1 MIELSNLKTPAW
13 QRIVA
18 ELSAPAADDRLFL
31 VRLTSV
37 LGQVSGA
44 RQAVLF
50 QVPPPTNESP
60 AGPEPRAALVW
71 PLPPDVVDA
80 EGRTRLP
87 LDELVNP
94 ASVNEQSIERF
105 AELKAAAR
113 AAATTRQSS
122 VFSLDGDDQMYDPSG
137 GRGHVMAVPLASGV
151 AGESASQPLLGV
163 VAMLVDGRSRQ
174 ALQTTLAM
182 AEVLSGYVHSHS
194 AQRALRQVRASSA
207 ALDLA
212 ARLLSTINQAPTF
225 KGCCLQFAND
235 LCRHLSVDRV
245 AMGWV
250 HGAGSNV
257 DVQRGAGVGRR
268 EVRMVSMSDTENLD
282 RRMALVQKIER
293 AMEECLDQ
301 EQTVL
306 FPPPA
311 AAGQGGDVVLSQA
324 VTLAHRELGAADAKL
339 RVASFPLR
347 MGDSKGDRI
356 VGILTVESS
365 GDGAIDLAGV
375 ELIQATLDLVAPVLA
390 VRHSDSRPIPL
401 RSWDAALKAAAWAVG
416 PRHTAWKVAG
426 VALMAA
432 TCFLFL
438 FSTTYRIGAPAE
450 LQPRERRT
458 ISTPFDGRIAMLGE
472 GVEPGK
478 TVEAG
483 RLLVEFDTTEMRLGA
498 LESQSQVLQYEKEAD
513 ELLRMGKIG
522 EAQQAKAKAE
532 QAGAKSRLLAHQIE
546 RSRVTAPI
554 AGVITSG
561 DLKDKI
567 GASVKLGDKLF
578 DLADLSDMVVVAK
591 VDDRDIT
598 MIAPGQTGE
607 VSPKSDPSLA
617 VAFTVERVIPL
628 AQAQEGRNAFEVHC
642 RLERT
647 PAWFRPGME
656 GQAKFDGPTRTLAW
670 IASRRVLDTLRVWLW
685 W

>member
-1 MIELSNLKTPAW
+1 
-13 QRIVA
+13 
-18 ELSAPAADDRLFL
+18 
-31 VRLTSV
+31 
-37 LGQVSGA
+37 
-44 RQAVLF
+44 
-50 QVPPPTNESP
+50 
-60 AGPEPRAALVW
+60 
-71 PLPPDVVDA
+71 
-80 EGRTRLP
+80 
-87 LDELVNP
+87 
-94 ASVNEQSIERF
+94 
-105 AELKAAAR
+105 
-113 AAATTRQSS
+113 
-122 VFSLDGDDQMYDPSG
+122 
-137 GRGHVMAVPLASGV
+137 
-151 AGESASQPLLGV
+151 
-163 VAMLVDGRSRQ
+163 
-174 ALQTTLAM
+174 
-182 AEVLSGYVHSHS
+182 
-194 AQRALRQVRASSA
+194 
-207 ALDLA
+207 
-212 ARLLSTINQAPTF
+212 
-225 KGCCLQFAND
+225 
-235 LCRHLSVDRV
+235 
-245 AMGWV
+245 
-250 HGAGSNV
+250 
-257 DVQRGAGVGRR
+257 
-268 EVRMVSMSDTENLD
+268 
-282 RRMALVQKIER
+282 
-293 AMEECLDQ
+293 
-301 EQTVL
+301 
-306 FPPPA
+306 
-311 AAGQGGDVVLSQA
+311 
-324 VTLAHRELGAADAKL
+324 
-339 RVASFPLR
+339 

-498 LESQSQVLQYEKEAD
+498 LEAQSQVLQYEKEAD

-617 VAFTVERVIPL
+617 VAFTVERIIPL